1 MDEALGELYFRFLS
15 GLPAEE
21 RVPDRLMFNLEEA
34 HWYYEDW
41 MVKENRL
48 NTMSFH
54 VFVRKMLER
63 FPGLAPAHTHRE
75 MMELYRR
82 YHGETPRRGA
92 IILSPDME
100 KVVLVTNFTN
110 TSFGFPKG
118 KMNQGESDVACA
130 VREVW
135 EEIGIN
141 ISQYVDP
148 NEHLDYPE
156 DSDEQRLFIVLGVQE
171 NVEFRIN
178 TRNEIGR
185 VEWVRLND
193 IPSKKSR
200 SESRYPGMHFSKVHN
215 FLRNLRRWITK
226 KKQEQQTAEVQPE
239 PAPEVLKWKLSE
251 FKVNQLRLRVAM
263 DFPHLVH

>member
-1 MDEALGELYFRFLS
+1 MDEALSELYFRFLS

-48 NTMSFH
+48 STLSFH
-54 VFVRKMLER
+54 VFVKKMLEK

-75 MMELYRR
+75 MMDLYRR

-141 ISQYVDP
+141 ISQYIDP
-148 NEHLDYPE
+148 SEHLDYPE
-156 DSDEQRLFIVLGVQE
+156 DSDEQRLFIVVGVQE
-171 NVEFRIN
+171 NVDFTIN

-185 VEWVRLND
+185 IEWVRLND

-200 SESRYPGMHFSKVHN
+200 SESKYPGMHFSKVHN

-226 KKQEQQTAEVQPE
+226 KKQEQLAKVTSPE
-239 PAPEVLKWKLSE
+239 PEIEVFRSALSE
-251 FKVNQLRLRVAM
+251 FKVNQRRLGLVL
-263 DFPHLVH
+263 DFPHIVR